1 MDSLIDRPPAPP
13 SKVGRPVSAPP
24 VPPLTASIKEEN
36 PLDRIAHANIAKLCG
51 GFSPLAIAE
60 AAADWAL
67 HLGVSPGRQSAL
79 ALSAVAGQ
87 ITLLDSALAPLR
99 GGASHAPTH
108 ERPADRRFEA
118 EDWRQWPFSLYADGF
133 LAAERWWAD
142 AMSEVHGASPHHLAF
157 LNFLAR
163 QALDTVAPSN
173 FLATN
178 PVALKQTLREGGLNL
193 ARGAMNYAADLQRLL
208 RNERSE
214 AAKAFM
220 PGETVA
226 LTKGAVVART
236 RLAEVIQY
244 SPTTKSV
251 RAEPVVIAPAWI
263 MKYYILDLQPENSL
277 IRHLVD
283 SGFTVFCISWRNPTS
298 RDRDV
303 GFDDYRREGL
313 MPAISAALAITG
325 ADRVH
330 LAGYCIGGT
339 LAAIAAARMAR
350 DGDDRLQSLTLIAA
364 QTDFEEAGELRLF
377 IDDSQLAL
385 LDDMMWEQ
393 GALEADQM
401 AGTFDLMRS
410 NDLIWSRAIHN
421 YLMGEPETMDDL
433 SAWSSDAT
441 RMPYRM
447 HREYLRRLYLNND
460 LAEGRFLLNGHPVAL
475 QDIRAPMFVIGTE
488 RDHVAP
494 WRSVFK
500 IHHLTDTEITFVLVN
515 GGHNRGVVAPPGQ
528 GERHFRIATTASTA
542 SRPDPDA
549 WAAAADIRQ
558 ESWWLAWFDW
568 LRARSTREVA
578 PPPVGLA
585 CAGLAPLGPA
595 PGEYV
600 LGVGRPRNRCYE
612 PPPMELGLEGKVVL
626 VTGGSKG
633 IGLACAGAF
642 AAEGA
647 RIAICSRSRDNVE
660 RARLELKG
668 AFGVAADLS
677 DAAAAGAMIEAVE
690 SSVGPVDILVNSA
703 GAARRTPADELTPEV
718 WRAAFDAKFF
728 SYVNVIDPMVKRMA
742 ARGHGVIVSVI
753 GGGGKI
759 AAATHLAGGAANA
772 ALMLATAGLGAAY
785 ASKGVRVVGVSPGLT
800 ETDRV
805 AEGLA
810 AHARLFGISVEEASR
825 RSVARIPIGRMASPR
840 EVADAVLFL
849 ASPRAGYVTGVTL
862 SVDGGQNPVV
872 L

>member
-1 MDSLIDRPPAPP
+1 MDSLVDRPRAPR
-13 SKVGRPVSAPP
+13 SKVGPAVSAPP
-24 VPPLTASIKEEN
+24 IPPLTASIKEEN
-36 PLDRIAHANIAKLCG
+36 PLDRVAHANIAKLCG

-79 ALSAVAGQ
+79 ALSAVAEQ
-87 ITLLDSALAPLR
+87 VSLVDSALAPLR
-99 GGASHAPTH
+99 GGASHAPMH

-142 AMSEVHGASPHHLAF
+142 AMSDVHGASPHHLAF

-214 AAKAFM
+214 AAKAFT

-263 MKYYILDLQPENSL
+263 MKYYILDLRPENSL
-277 IRHLVD
+277 IKHLID

-298 RDRDV
+298 ADREV
-303 GFDDYRREGL
+303 GFDDYLSEGL
-313 MPAISAALAITG
+313 MPALSAALAITG
-325 ADRVH
+325 ADRAH

-393 GALEADQM
+393 GALEANQM

-433 SAWSSDAT
+433 AAWSSDAT

-447 HREYLRRLYLNND
+447 HSEYLRMLYLNND
-460 LAEGRFLLNGHPVAL
+460 LAEGRFLLNGRPVAL

-528 GERHFRIATTASTA
+528 GERHFRIATTASTD

-585 CAGLAPLGPA
+585 RAGLAPLGPA

-600 LGVGRPRNRCYE
+600 LG
-612 PPPMELGLEGKVVL
+612 
-626 VTGGSKG
+626 
-633 IGLACAGAF
+633 
-642 AAEGA
+642 
-647 RIAICSRSRDNVE
+647 
-660 RARLELKG
+660 
-668 AFGVAADLS
+668 
-677 DAAAAGAMIEAVE
+677 
-690 SSVGPVDILVNSA
+690 
-703 GAARRTPADELTPEV
+703 
-718 WRAAFDAKFF
+718 
-728 SYVNVIDPMVKRMA
+728 
-742 ARGHGVIVSVI
+742 
-753 GGGGKI
+753 
-759 AAATHLAGGAANA
+759 
-772 ALMLATAGLGAAY
+772 
-785 ASKGVRVVGVSPGLT
+785 
-800 ETDRV
+800 
-805 AEGLA
+805 
-810 AHARLFGISVEEASR
+810 
-825 RSVARIPIGRMASPR
+825 
-840 EVADAVLFL
+840 
-849 ASPRAGYVTGVTL
+849 
-862 SVDGGQNPVV
+862 
-872 L
+872 